1 MDSRMMNF
9 DSKDF
14 QKSEISDIIGKVLLP
29 DKDVL
34 DIIIDRADLQD
45 MTLLLNL
52 AWFLTNQI

>member
-1 MDSRMMNF
+1 MMNF

-14 QKSEISDIIGKVLLP
+14 QKSEISDRIGRVLLP

-34 DIIIDRADLQD
+34 DIIIDRADLQG

-52 AWFLTNQI
+52 AWFITN